1 MRGVGLL
8 ILLFTALLNV
18 KAAPKPR
25 LIFRSAKPNTLTPA
39 EPIFPEGLNTIAIP
53 IKRAGNLIIIEAQI
67 DSIAGNFVLDT
78 GAPYLVL
85 NATYFRDMPKF
96 GEQEANGVNGNSAGT
111 FRTEV
116 KNFSLGLD
124 LHYKRLP
131 ADVADL
137 SAIENSKHI
146 KILGLLGTQ
155 IFRKLAIT
163 VDHFHNVLYLH
174 KLDSKG
180 EIPSGERIFNNPEM
194 ATPFKYM
201 NDVIFLQGT
210 INQKNLWFAFDT
222 GAECNLLSADAP
234 KKVMSVMKGVNT
246 SSMVGVGSSGG
257 KQLVYANFNELL
269 IGNYRFLNNRVLITS
284 LDHLGRAYGN
294 SMDAILGYDFFARG
308 IFTINFVKKEF
319 EMYIYRH

>member
-8 ILLFTALLNV
+8 ILLLTALLNAN
-18 KAAPKPR
+18 AAPKPR
-25 LIFRSAKPNTLTPA
+25 LIFRTAKPTALIPPK
-39 EPIFPEGLNTIAIP
+39 PIFPEGLNTLVIP
-53 IKRAGNLIIIEAQI
+53 IKRAGNLIIIEAQV
-67 DSIAGNFVLDT
+67 DSVAGNFVLDT

-85 NATYFRDMPKF
+85 NATYFRDMPKY
-96 GEQEANGVNGNSAGT
+96 GDQDANGINGNSAGS

-124 LHYKRLP
+124 LSFKRLT

-137 SAIENSKHI
+137 SAIENNKHI

-155 IFRKLAIT
+155 IFRKMAIT

-180 EIPSGERIFNNPEM
+180 EIPVGERVFNNPEM
-194 ATPFKYM
+194 TTPFKYL
-201 NDVIFLQGT
+201 NDVIFLQGS
-210 INQKNLWFAFDT
+210 INQKKLWFSFDT

-234 KKVMSVMKGVNT
+234 KNVMSVMKPINT
-246 SSMVGVGSSGG
+246 STMIGVGGAG
-257 KQLVYANFNELL
+257 KKPLVYANFSELF
-269 IGNYRFLNNRVLITS
+269 IGNYRFLNNRVLITN
-284 LDHLGRAYGN
+284 LDHLGRAYDN
-294 SMDAILGYDFFARG
+294 SMDAVLGYDFFARG

>member
-8 ILLFTALLNV
+8 ILLLTALLNA

-25 LIFRSAKPNTLTPA
+25 LIFHTTKPTALSPP
-39 EPIFPEGLNTIAIP
+39 EPIFPKGLNTLVIP
-53 IKRAGNLIIIEAQI
+53 IKRAGNLIIIEAQV
-67 DSIAGNFVLDT
+67 DSVAGNFVLDT

-85 NATYFRDMPKF
+85 NATYFRNMPNYSD
-96 GEQEANGVNGNSAGT
+96 QEANGVNGNSAGT

-124 LHYKRLP
+124 LSFKRLT

-163 VDHFHNVLYLH
+163 VDHFHNVLYIH

-180 EIPSGERIFNNPEM
+180 EIPAGERIFNNPEM
-194 ATPFKYM
+194 TTPFKYM
-201 NDVIFLQGT
+201 NDVIFLQGS

-234 KKVMSVMKGVNT
+234 KNVMSVMKNINT
-246 SSMVGVGSSGG
+246 STVIGVGGAG
-257 KQLVYANFNELL
+257 KNQLVYANFKELF
-269 IGNYRFLNNRVLITS
+269 IGNYRFLNNRVLITN

-294 SMDAILGYDFFARG
+294 SMDAVLGYDFFARG